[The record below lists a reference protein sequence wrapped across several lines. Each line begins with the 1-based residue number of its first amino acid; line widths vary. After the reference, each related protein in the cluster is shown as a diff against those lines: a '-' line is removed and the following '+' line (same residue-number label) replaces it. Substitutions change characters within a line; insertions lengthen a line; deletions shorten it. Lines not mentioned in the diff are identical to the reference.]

1 MFCRN
6 CGEELAGAS
15 ENCMNCGAKP
25 MAGTSFC
32 PWCGAPTLPLAEI
45 CVKCG
50 TRVAK
55 KLEWDISPKSRL
67 ATTLLAFF
75 LGGLGVHR
83 FYIGKT
89 ETAIVMLLL
98 GIGGAA
104 TTWFLVGLGYILLTT
119 VEIWALVDFIFAVAG
134 RMRDKEDRLIQKW

>member
-1 MFCRN
+1 LV
-6 CGEELAGAS
+6 ETS
-15 ENCMNCGAKP
+15 ESCMNCGAKP

-32 PWCGAPTLPLAEI
+32 PWCGAPTLPLAEM

-55 KLEWDISPKSRL
+55 KLELDISPKSRL

-98 GIGGAA
+98 GVAGAV
-104 TTWFLVGLGYILLTT
+104 TTGLFWLFVGWLCAVVVG
-119 VEIWALVDFIFAVAG
+119 IWAFVDFIFAVAG

>member
-6 CGEELAGAS
+6 CGHELAGAS
-15 ENCMNCGAKP
+15 ENCMNCGAEP
-25 MAGTSFC
+25 RAGTSFC

-55 KLEWDISPKSRL
+55 KLELDISPKSRL

-89 ETAIVMLLL
+89 ETAIVMLIL

-104 TTWFLVGLGYILLTT
+104 TTWLIVGYIFLTT
-119 VEIWALVDFIFAVAG
+119 VEIWALVDFCFAVTG